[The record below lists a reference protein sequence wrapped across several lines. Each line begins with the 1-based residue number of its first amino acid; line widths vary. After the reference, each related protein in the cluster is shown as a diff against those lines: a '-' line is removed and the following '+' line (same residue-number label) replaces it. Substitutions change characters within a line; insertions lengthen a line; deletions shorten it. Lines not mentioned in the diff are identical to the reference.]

1 MSINNAIWLGPPN
14 TQEYIRQLEAE
25 LEAIK
30 LAIRAQGGKI

>member
-1 MSINNAIWLGPPN
+1 MPINNAVWYGPPN

-30 LAIRAQGGKI
+30 AAIRASGGRI